1 MRGGVLIG
9 REAERTWLEEGVADA
24 LAGRGALVLLAGEAG
39 IGKTR
44 LADEVAEESDAL
56 ALRGA
61 ASPAAT
67 LPYGPMLGAL
77 RGYLRGEPGALASC
91 GPLQGHLA
99 LLLPELGPAVAES
112 DRATLFESLRCALAT
127 IASRSPAVILLDGLQ
142 WSDDATL
149 ELLGA
154 LDADGTAA
162 LAAAVLGTPPSP
174 ALARTLHDRTQ
185 GVPFF
190 VEELAGALQSG
201 ARLTDG
207 PRGLELAGNG

>member
-77 RGYLRGEPGALASC
+77 RG
-91 GPLQGHLA
+91 
-99 LLLPELGPAVAES
+99 
-112 DRATLFESLRCALAT
+112 
-127 IASRSPAVILLDGLQ
+127 
-142 WSDDATL
+142 
-149 ELLGA
+149 
-154 LDADGTAA
+154 
-162 LAAAVLGTPPSP
+162 
-174 ALARTLHDRTQ
+174 
-185 GVPFF
+185 
-190 VEELAGALQSG
+190 
-201 ARLTDG
+201 
-207 PRGLELAGNG
+207 